1 MHIILDSRLLPLS
14 KHLKNLPISFKDDIF
29 PLPSILIQDLS
40 SYSSLLYFL
49 LSSPSDSTYLPS
61 SLDSIS
67 TMECYKTS
75 IILFNIPVSD
85 SLSDLLSYNLSILSI
100 SSLKELSFFL
110 LSLISHSPCA
120 NIASIQRVS
129 SSEDPWVNF
138 LTSIPGIT
146 LSKAQAIS
154 QHFYSISHLLSE
166 YSKSTD
172 PAFMLST
179 IPVGSL
185 KLGRALSGKIYK
197 FITSREGNE
206 LI

>member
-1 MHIILDSRLLPLS
+1 MHIILDSRLHLLS
-14 KHLKNLPISFKDDIF
+14 KHLKNLQISFQDDIF
-29 PLPSILIQDLS
+29 PLPSILIQDLPP
-40 SYSSLLYFL
+40 YSSLLYFL

-61 SLDSIS
+61 SLNSIS

-75 IILFNIPVSD
+75 IILFNLPFSD
-85 SLSDLLSYNLSILSI
+85 EFSDLLTYNLSILSI
-100 SSLKELSFFL
+100 SSLKELSSFL
-110 LSLISHSPCA
+110 LSLASHTPCP
-120 NIASIQRVS
+120 NIASIQRIS
-129 SSEDPWVNF
+129 NSEDPWLNF

-154 QHFYSISHLLSE
+154 EYFCSISHLLSE

-185 KLGRALSGKIYK
+185 KLGRALSAKIYK
-197 FITSREGNE
+197 FVTSSEGNE